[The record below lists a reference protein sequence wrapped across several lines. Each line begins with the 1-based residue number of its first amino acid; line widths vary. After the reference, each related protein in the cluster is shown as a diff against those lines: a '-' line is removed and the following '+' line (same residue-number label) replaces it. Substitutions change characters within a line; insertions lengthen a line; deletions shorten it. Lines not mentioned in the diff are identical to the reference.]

1 MRLLLF
7 LALLTAGV
15 FASPAY
21 SAALASI
28 VPRVG
33 GTADLSVSSPTATGT
48 AVEARPAAFDPLA
61 PHGRVTHYK
70 VTWTPG
76 ATGAYRVDLVLV
88 NATGAELGRG
98 TITVT
103 ATTTALRIDTL
114 AISPPAPIAG
124 IAEVHVAIVRQ

>member
-48 AVEARPAAFDPLA
+48 VVEARPAAFNSSP
-61 PHGRVTHYK
+61 PGRVTHYK

-88 NATGAELGRG
+88 NATGAVVGSG

-103 ATTTALRIDTL
+103 ATTTALRTDTL

>member
-48 AVEARPAAFDPLA
+48 AVEARPAAFDPD
-61 PHGRVTHYK
+61 GRVTHYK

-88 NATGAELGRG
+88 NATGAVVGSG

-103 ATTTALRIDTL
+103 ATTTALRTDTL
-114 AISPPAPIAG
+114 AISPSPPIAG

>member
-88 NATGAELGRG
+88 NATGAVVGSG

-103 ATTTALRIDTL
+103 ATTTALRTDTL
-114 AISPPAPIAG
+114 AISPPPPIAG